1 MESIA
6 PNLFVRDIQATIAF
20 YQQLGFQLVMTVPG
34 ENDQPQWAMM
44 ANGNVTFMFQTYAS
58 LGDDLP
64 QISRQ
69 DGGSLLLY
77 INLKDIRSFFKTVEG
92 SASILQPLHK
102 TFYGATE
109 FAISDNNNFIL
120 VFAENE
126 GDAAA

>member
-1 MESIA
+1 MESLA

-34 ENDQPQWAMM
+34 EKEEPVWAMM
-44 ANGNVTFMFQTYAS
+44 ANGKVTFMFQTCTS

-77 INLKDIRSFFKTVEG
+77 INLKDIRTFFRTIEG
-92 SASILQPLHK
+92 SVTVLQPLHK

-109 FAISDNNNFIL
+109 FSISDNNNFVL
-120 VFAENE
+120 VFAEDE
-126 GDAAA
+126 GETA